1 MILCNIFFSIH
12 TKNRYTDHLLCHDD
26 ELEGRRI
33 AFIMYFVK
41 DWTEEDGGT
50 LDLFKL
56 NEQGHPIE
64 VMKKLVPETNS
75 LVFFEVTEK
84 SYHQVSE
91 ILTKDKS
98 RLSIGGW
105 FHGEPYK
112 RPPRIATNEED
123 LVAALD
129 AEDIDEDE
137 FYAWINP
144 MYLDPE
150 IQIEINTKFE
160 ETSEISLP
168 DFLNEDKY
176 KTVSE
181 ALIKAKSWKMKGP
194 ADSKHY
200 EAVDPEQEDDDIIK
214 QCIKFLRYEKFFV
227 KSISRIENGTVV
239 ITYYVD
245 VL

>member
-1 MILCNIFFSIH
+1 
-12 TKNRYTDHLLCHDD
+12 
-26 ELEGRRI
+26 
-33 AFIMYFVK
+33 MYFVK

-56 NEQGHPIE
+56 NDQGHPIE
-64 VMKKLVPETNS
+64 VMKMLVPETNS

-98 RLSIGGW
+98 RLSVGGW

-112 RPPRIATNEED
+112 RPPRIVKED
-123 LVAALD
+123 LIPALN

-150 IQIEINTKFE
+150 IQMEINTKFE

-176 KTVSE
+176 KAVSE
-181 ALIKAKSWKMKGP
+181 ALIKAKSWKMRGP

-214 QCIKFLRYEKFFV
+214 ECIKFLRYDILLPH
-227 KSISRIENGTVV
+227 SGPEN
-239 ITYYVD
+239 
-245 VL
+245 